1 MARVTRSQ
9 TSIMVDAESAT
20 PRVGSSVDGEAKDPA
35 YFRSRQAD
43 VSLCYQEPVRYVY
56 VNHNNKLTTDGK
68 PMRCQDVP
76 RSRIVETW
84 NEG

>member
-9 TSIMVDAESAT
+9 TSIMVEAESAT
-20 PRVGSSVDGEAKDPA
+20 PRVGSSVNDKEKDPA

-43 VSLCYQEPVRYVY
+43 VSLCYQEPVRCVY

-76 RSRIVETW
+76 RSGGGNVE
-84 NEG
+84 